1 MYEEEKR
8 KNDTTIEYVPA
19 SFGNRL
25 VAYLIDGFILSL
37 ISGVLVGASGRGESF
52 ALSTL
57 IGFLYYWYFW
67 TQQDG
72 QSPGKSIMKIK
83 VIKTNGAPMTAG
95 DVLLRFIGYGISG
108 MFFALGFLWAAFD
121 ADSQGWHDKLAGT
134 YVVEAEPESK
144 KKKYV
149 TV

>member
-8 KNDTTIEYVPA
+8 KNDSVIEYEAA
-19 SFGNRL
+19 SFGKRL
-25 VAYLIDGFILSL
+25 IAYMIDGFILSL
-37 ISGVLVGASGRGESF
+37 ITGLIVGATRHGESF

-67 TQQDG
+67 TRNDG
-72 QSPGKSIMKIK
+72 QSPGKLIMQIRI
-83 VIKTNGAPMTAG
+83 VKTTGAPLTVN
-95 DVLLRFIGYGISG
+95 DVLLRFVGYWLSG
-108 MFFALGFLWAAFD
+108 VFFALGFLWAAWD
-121 ADSQGWHDKLAGT
+121 ADHQAWHDKLAGT
-134 YVVEAEPESK
+134 YVVDVSPEEK